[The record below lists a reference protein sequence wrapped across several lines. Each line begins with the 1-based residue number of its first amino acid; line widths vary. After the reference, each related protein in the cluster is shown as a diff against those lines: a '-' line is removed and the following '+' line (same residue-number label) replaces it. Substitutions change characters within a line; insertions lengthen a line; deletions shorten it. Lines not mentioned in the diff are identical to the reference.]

1 MKKLLWF
8 VVLSL
13 MCSPSLF
20 AKPIKCPPAD
30 IVQEAF
36 QKALTAKIA
45 ESVAHESIKD
55 LGLNVK
61 KGGFYQI
68 PPTDVEQVGTEN
80 AAQCFYYNKKEGPS
94 NYFYYIYIT
103 N

>member
-1 MKKLLWF
+1 MF
-8 VVLSL
+8 
-13 MCSPSLF
+13 SPSLF
-20 AKPIKCPPAD
+20 AKPIKCPEPD
-30 IVQEAF
+30 VIRGEF
-36 QKALTAKIA
+36 EKALTPRIA
-45 ESVAHESIKD
+45 ESVAHESTKN
-55 LGLNVK
+55 LEVNVK